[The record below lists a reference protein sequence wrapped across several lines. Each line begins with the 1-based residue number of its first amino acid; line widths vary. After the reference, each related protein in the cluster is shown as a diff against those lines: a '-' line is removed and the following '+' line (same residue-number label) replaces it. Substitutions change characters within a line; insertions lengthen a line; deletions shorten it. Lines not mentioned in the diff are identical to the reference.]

1 MKSVY
6 VLAIVTVIVLAACG
20 RPEQPQPVTQKD
32 NFEKIQS
39 ESGQGTKE

>member
-6 VLAIVTVIVLAACG
+6 VLAIVAAIVLAACG
-20 RPEQPQPVTQKD
+20 RPEQPQPVTQKE

-39 ESGQGTKE
+39 DAAEGNK

>member
-6 VLAIVTVIVLAACG
+6 VLAIVAAIVLAACG
-20 RPEQPQPVTQKD
+20 RPEQPQPVTQKE

-39 ESGQGTKE
+39 DAAAGNKE

>member
-6 VLAIVTVIVLAACG
+6 VLAIVAAMILAACG
-20 RPEQPQPVTQKD
+20 RPEQPQPVTQKE

-39 ESGQGTKE
+39 EAGQSSKE